1 MLEETKRMNTK
12 LTDIDRELI
21 DYAIERRFN
30 ATSEDRK
37 QRCIKDLEGL
47 INDCY
52 NDYFNKDI

>member
-1 MLEETKRMNTK
+1 MNTK